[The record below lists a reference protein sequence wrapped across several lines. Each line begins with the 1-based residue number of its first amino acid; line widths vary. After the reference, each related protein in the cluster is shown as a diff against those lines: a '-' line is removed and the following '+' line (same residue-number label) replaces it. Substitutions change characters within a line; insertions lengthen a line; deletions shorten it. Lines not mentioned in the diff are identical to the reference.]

1 MRNGAV
7 IFAHNNAGIDYTKLA
22 VFSALRVKEYLDI
35 PVSIVTD
42 NPQYLTTQYPN
53 HPFDQ
58 IITISSNEIGSQ
70 RLFYDGAMSS
80 RQLEWK
86 NLTRHQ
92 VYDLTPYDR
101 TLVLDSDYVIC
112 SKNLKLAFE
121 RNAPFQIFKHSIDIS
136 DWRDTNPYHRVNEYS
151 IPFYWATVFVF
162 TKDATTQAFF
172 DLVTYIKKNWL
183 YFRTLYSI
191 DQSTFRNDF
200 AFSIAINIMN
210 GKMEGDF
217 ALALPGK
224 MCFIEDK
231 DILLEL
237 KNDAMKFLLQKENYL
252 GEYTAAKTTGLDVHV
267 MNKPSLLR
275 IINEYFNV

>member
-1 MRNGAV
+1 MSNGAV
-7 IFAHNNAGIDYTKLA
+7 IFAHNNTGIDYTKLA
-22 VFSALRVKEYLDI
+22 VFSAIRVKEYLDI
-35 PVSIVTD
+35 PVSIITD
-42 NPQYLTTQYPN
+42 NPKYLTSQYPD

-58 IITISSNEIGSQ
+58 VITISSNEVGSQ
-70 RLFYDGAMSS
+70 RLFYDGTMSS
-80 RQLEWK
+80 RRLEWK

-92 VYDLTPYDR
+92 IYDLTPYDK
-101 TLVLDSDYVIC
+101 TLVLDSDYVVC

-121 RNAPFQIFKHSIDIS
+121 RDASFQIFKNSFDIS
-136 DWRDTNPYHRVNEYS
+136 DWRGTTPYHRINEYS

-162 TKDATTQAFF
+162 TKDPTTQAFF
-172 DLVTYIKKNWL
+172 DLVTYIKQNWI

-191 DQSTFRNDF
+191 DQPAFRNDF

-217 ALALPGK
+217 ALGLPGK
-224 MCFIEDK
+224 MSFIEDK

-237 KNDAMKFLLQKENYL
+237 KGDAMKFLVQKKDYL
-252 GEYTAAKTTGLDVHV
+252 GEYTAAKTTRLDMHV

-275 IINEYFNV
+275 IIDEYFNV